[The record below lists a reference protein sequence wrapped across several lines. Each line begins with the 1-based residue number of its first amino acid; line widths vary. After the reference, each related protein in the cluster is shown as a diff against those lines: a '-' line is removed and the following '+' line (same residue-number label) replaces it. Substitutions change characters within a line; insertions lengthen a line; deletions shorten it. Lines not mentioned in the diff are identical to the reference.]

1 VAGTYAER
9 GDKAEKISASRGMAS
24 AIMVIPTTMDFTDTL
39 TSPRLE
45 TVQQLP
51 HEPLVASLRSE
62 LEEYGGLVALFD
74 DQQTAILDQDA
85 ERIVRLAQELER
97 QIVTAR
103 ERRKEREAVVAQL
116 APAPDGEKPAALAD
130 VVPLLRESV
139 RPLVEALKSEI
150 YRLVN
155 ETRKRSQQNQAML
168 SGLNPAGE
176 DGVLPATGRRT
187 RARTGHRSR
196 N

>member
-1 VAGTYAER
+1 
-9 GDKAEKISASRGMAS
+9 
-24 AIMVIPTTMDFTDTL
+24 MDFTETL
-39 TSPRLE
+39 TSSRSDA
-45 TVQQLP
+45 VQQLP

-74 DQQTAILDQDA
+74 DQQSAIIDQDA

-97 QIVTAR
+97 QIVSAR

-116 APAPDGEKPAALAD
+116 APAPDGEKAAALAD

-155 ETRKRSQQNQAML
+155 ETRKRSAQNQALM

-176 DGVLPATGRRT
+176 DGTMPANGRRT
-187 RARTGHRSR
+187 RARAGSRSR